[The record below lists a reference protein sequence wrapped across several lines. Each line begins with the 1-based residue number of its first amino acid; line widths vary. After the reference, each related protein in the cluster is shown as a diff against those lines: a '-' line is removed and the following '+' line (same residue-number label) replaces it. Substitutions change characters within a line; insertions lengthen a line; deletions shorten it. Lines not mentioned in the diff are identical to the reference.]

1 MIQSL
6 YVLAAL
12 ALLVIRG
19 QDPVT
24 YIQSIV
30 RGRRV
35 RQRLGNARAMGR
47 GQLRNAPL
55 SLQ

>member
-1 MIQSL
+1 MILSL

-12 ALLVIRG
+12 ALLASRG

-47 GQLRNAPL
+47 GQLRNVPL